1 MLRVLC
7 RVLVVLAALVLAAS
21 FAGDLHGVGDSL
33 AVFRLAILAG
43 ALVVSALVWRWRW
56 AKVLAVVVFGIG
68 GMHLADGAFAAAP
81 QTADFIIYQKNLF
94 YRERDR
100 TEFIADVVSSDAD
113 VVTLQEVG
121 PANEKVLDALLEH
134 YPHQLLCNAR
144 GLRSMAIV
152 SRTAFEAQECSEG
165 SGAARVV
172 TQIGERSIQVY
183 SLHLFWPYPYPQ
195 SRQVARLIPSFEAR
209 EAAFT
214 VVGGDFN
221 MAPWGRSVA
230 AIEAATG
237 TERVGRAAA
246 TYYLYGYPLAI
257 DHVLATGGA
266 GALETRDKMGSDHLG
281 LVASIVFP

>member
-1 MLRVLC
+1 MLKVMG

-33 AVFRLAILAG
+33 AVFRLAILVG
-43 ALVVSALVWRWRW
+43 ALFVSALVWRWRW
-56 AKVLAVVVFGIG
+56 AKVLALVAFAIG
-68 GMHLADGAFAAAP
+68 GMQMADGAFASVP
-81 QTADFIIYQKNLF
+81 DTPDFVLYQKNLLF
-94 YRERDR
+94 RERDR
-100 TEFIADVVSSDAD
+100 TEFINDVLASGADA
-113 VVTLQEVG
+113 VTLQEVG
-121 PANEKVLDALLEH
+121 PANEAVLETLREW
-134 YPHQLLCNAR
+134 YPYQLLCNDVR
-144 GLRSMAIV
+144 LRRMAIV
-152 SRTAFEAQECSEG
+152 SRTPFEVEECFEQ

-172 TQIGERSIQVY
+172 TQVGGRSVQVY
-183 SLHLFWPYPYPQ
+183 SLHLYWPYPYPQ
-195 SRQVARLIPSFEAR
+195 ARQVAALAPIFEAQ
-209 EAAFT
+209 ETDFT

-221 MAPWGRSVA
+221 MVASGRSVA